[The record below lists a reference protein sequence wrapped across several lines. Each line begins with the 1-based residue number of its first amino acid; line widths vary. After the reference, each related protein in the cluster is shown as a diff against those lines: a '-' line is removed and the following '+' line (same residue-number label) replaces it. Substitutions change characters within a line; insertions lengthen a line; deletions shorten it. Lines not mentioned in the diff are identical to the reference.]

1 MKTVDELIEDVENM
15 TTVIRN
21 AFPRPLAVVS
31 LSQEELDDLLYYL
44 REYKRLND
52 DA

>member
-1 MKTVDELIEDVENM
+1 MKTVDELIEGIENA

-21 AFPRPLAVVS
+21 AFPHKLAVVS
-31 LSQEELDDLLYYL
+31 LSQEELDDVLYYL

>member
-1 MKTVDELIEDVENM
+1 MKTVDDLIEDIEDM
-15 TTVIRN
+15 ITVIRN

-44 REYKRLND
+44 REYKRLSD

>member
-1 MKTVDELIEDVENM
+1 MKTVDELIEDINDM

-21 AFPRPLAVVS
+21 AFPHPLAVVS

-44 REYKRLND
+44 REYKRLNN